1 MSGFLG
7 PIHIW
12 LYNKIKFQDGLT
24 KTFIAFADEKDY
36 EVESLKNIDKLCG
49 SLQEG
54 ELAELIDGSN
64 IHGWLQER
72 LALVETRLAY
82 AVGEILKGGRER
94 IDELCKAAFKYAQK
108 SAANKK
114 ITPAGGYEYLDNILL
129 NGMPCDR
136 VNIVTSQ
143 DDTSISWEQYED
155 IHRPYWE
162 MLSVGVDNYYRIRQ
176 MEFLRVLIL
185 NLRCL
190 KIKITGLNIKIFR
203 LFIFW
208 FF

>member
-24 KTFIAFADEKDY
+24 KLFISLADEKSY
-36 EVESLKNIDKLCG
+36 SVESLKEIDKLCG

-54 ELAELIDGSN
+54 ELVDLIDGTN

-72 LALVETRLAY
+72 LSLVETRLAY
-82 AVGEILKGGRER
+82 TVGEILKGGASR
-94 IDELCKAAFKYAQK
+94 IEELCKTAFEYGRK
-108 SAANKK
+108 SAADKN
-114 ITPAGGYEYLDNILL
+114 ITPAGGYEYLDNVLL

-136 VNIVTSQ
+136 VNIITSQ

-162 MLSVGVDNYYRIRQ
+162 MLSVDVDNYYRIRQ
-176 MEFLRVLIL
+176 AVIGGIFEDTDIKFNVLKNQNYRL
-185 NLRCL
+185 EY
-190 KIKITGLNIKIFR
+190 KNI
-203 LFIFW
+203 
-208 FF
+208 

>member
-24 KTFIAFADEKDY
+24 KLFISLADEKSY
-36 EVESLKNIDKLCG
+36 SVESLKEIDKLCG

-54 ELAELIDGSN
+54 ELVDLIDGTN

-72 LALVETRLAY
+72 LSLVETRLAY
-82 AVGEILKGGRER
+82 TVGEILKGGAGR
-94 IDELCKAAFKYAQK
+94 IEELCKTAFEYGRK
-108 SAANKK
+108 SAADKN
-114 ITPAGGYEYLDNILL
+114 ITPAGGYEYLDNVLL

-136 VNIVTSQ
+136 VNIITSQ

-162 MLSVGVDNYYRIRQ
+162 MLSVDVDNYYRIRQ
-176 MEFLRVLIL
+176 AVIGGIFEDTYIKFNVLKNQNYRL
-185 NLRCL
+185 EY
-190 KIKITGLNIKIFR
+190 KNI
-203 LFIFW
+203 
-208 FF
+208 

>member
-24 KTFIAFADEKDY
+24 KLFISLADEKSY
-36 EVESLKNIDKLCG
+36 SVESLKEIDKLCG

-54 ELAELIDGSN
+54 ELVDLIDGTN

-72 LALVETRLAY
+72 LSLVETRLAY
-82 AVGEILKGGRER
+82 TVGEILKGGAGTLE
-94 IDELCKAAFKYAQK
+94 ELCNTAFEYGRK
-108 SAANKK
+108 SAADKN
-114 ITPAGGYEYLDNILL
+114 ITPAGGYEYLDNVLL

-136 VNIVTSQ
+136 VNIITSQ

-162 MLSVGVDNYYRIRQ
+162 MLSVDVDNYYRIRQ
-176 MEFLRVLIL
+176 AVIGGIFEDTDIKFNVLKNQNYRL
-185 NLRCL
+185 EY
-190 KIKITGLNIKIFR
+190 KNI
-203 LFIFW
+203 
-208 FF
+208 